1 MKTSQHLS
9 SLSRFSTQAQPA
21 ASRLPGSFKLG
32 PFRGALLTKP
42 EQGKGNSSQ
51 GEHEKTNHRYSASQL
66 FRPNTSISAAST
78 RFTANSST
86 NSRLHFPHSSV
97 IKQHL
102 EELLYPL
109 SFSDQLACRIV
120 SAKNLLKSQDSL
132 DILERE
138 TQGGVGFAKLG
149 EHNTKLSFIG
159 RRAIHFAL
167 ANFLIHAPK
176 SSTSP
181 LNLEDPHQRTVKST
195 SDVLE
200 DALLT
205 KFVLGQYVGHQW
217 ELEKIMRWRELA
229 PPSSSPSTSEIDAS
243 QSQSFHGTGLW
254 TARGHVVEA
263 IVGAVMAEH
272 GARLS
277 MAVFHSLVLPHLS
290 FRLDKSYLPAI
301 KAVQKHD
308 HELENPKSGIID
320 WNHLDISPFINTNDL
335 NFTLSSSSA
344 PVSIAAVG

>member
-9 SLSRFSTQAQPA
+9 SLSRGFSTQAQPA

-32 PFRGALLTKP
+32 PYRGALLTKL
-42 EQGKGNSSQ
+42 EQGNSSQ
-51 GEHEKTNHRYSASQL
+51 DEHKKINHHYSASQL

-78 RFTANSST
+78 RFTVNSST
-86 NSRLHFPHSSV
+86 NSRLHFPHSSL

-109 SFSDQLACRIV
+109 C
-120 SAKNLLKSQDSL
+120 
-132 DILERE
+132 LEAE
-138 TQGGVGFAKLG
+138 TEGGVGFAKLG

-159 RRAIHFAL
+159 CRANHFTL

-176 SSTSP
+176 STTSSS
-181 LNLEDPHQRTVKST
+181 LNSEDPHQRISKST
-195 SDVLE
+195 SEVLE

-205 KFVLGQYVGHQW
+205 QFVL
-217 ELEKIMRWRELA
+217 
-229 PPSSSPSTSEIDAS
+229 
-243 QSQSFHGTGLW
+243 
-254 TARGHVVEA
+254 VEA

-272 GARLS
+272 GTRLS

-301 KAVQKHD
+301 KAVQQHD
-308 HELENPKSGIID
+308 HELENPDSGIID
-320 WNHLDISPFINTNDL
+320 WDHLDVLAFINTTNDL
-335 NFTLSSSSA
+335 DFNSLSNSA
-344 PVSIAAVG
+344 PVCIADVS